1 MKTRDFFF
9 SGQSVKILFL
19 ILAILIIQYQ
29 PVSSQETIS
38 EMTTGNVKSEYSKD
52 VPDNPV
58 PPGWDTYTIQGDPHG
73 IIVMMAANPRIGN
86 IPISPGDYIGAF
98 YEDDNGD
105 LKCGGQEIW
114 VGDDNIMLT
123 VFRND
128 PDTPEKDGFSSG
140 EQMHFKFYSYT
151 TLKEYDVDLLSFDI
165 TTYPGT
171 DLWYPLIISQVIN
184 MASTCDFDAYAIAT
198 PNPVC
203 IGNSVS
209 LEALIFI
216 GTSGDYTYSWTS
228 DPEGFIS
235 SLQNPTVTPDVN
247 TTYLLEVSDGIL
259 VSDAYANVIVNNTAT
274 LEAGSDGTTCEN
286 EPLQVS
292 AIATNFGGIL
302 WTSSGDGSFCNP
314 EILNPVYSP
323 GPADAE
329 NGSAILTVQALPL
342 DDCSFAPSD
351 ELTLSI
357 GRNATVI
364 LPTTIDFCPTQEI
377 WITADAQE
385 YSSISWTTSGDGTFS
400 ASNEMTTQYFP
411 GNFDQNLGEFTLTCC
426 VESSI
431 PCSGSNCAEMFCTL
445 TGESA
450 TVNAPTSR
458 TKCENL
464 PVPVFSVAFNYTS
477 SLWETQGDGYFEN
490 PDALSTNYIPGPLDI
505 TNGGTIVTINA
516 FGSGA
521 CLNHPTTKDVNVII
535 IREPNVDAG
544 DVDVVCGGL
553 PIQLTGSVE
562 DYLSFEWSSTG
573 DGYFDSIS
581 IFTPIYYPGSN
592 DIASGEVDITLT
604 AHAISPCVGCVSDV
618 LEIEIVD
625 QAQVG
630 INNPTNQNVCIGN
643 DLQLEAWASGY
654 IDILW
659 ETTGDGDF
667 DDPTILN
674 PIYFHGPVIDLN
686 GNPITLKVTAFAPP
700 ACGSNVSDQISVSY
714 FVGASS
720 NAGENFTACADDLFV
735 SGSAE
740 NYVSISWQTNGDGYF
755 VEPGSLTTQYIPG
768 SDDLAAGTAQLCL
781 VAHGF
786 GDCPD
791 VGDSLAVGILAN
803 PVANIGVD
811 EAIVCY
817 DENYSFDQ
825 ADILYASSI
834 NWFTTNGGGSFNDS
848 ASPNPIYMP
857 DPETDYALGCIQIG
871 VTAQPVSPCLIAAE
885 DSMELCF
892 ETPPEVSAGPDAT
905 LIEAETYNTDA
916 TATNYSTV
924 SWSTSGDGTFDIPS
938 VLATEY
944 NPGQQDIQN
953 ESVQLT
959 LTTYPLSACPEPA
972 SSVLTLTIMRQQNI
986 TLQSGWNGFS
996 SFVNPPDPA
1005 FDEVVSPISSQLEFA
1020 QNMTEIYWPEYGINT
1035 IGDFNNS
1042 VGYRVK
1048 LNANASL
1055 PITGFAETDKTIS
1068 IPQGWST
1075 LPVISDCAVPY
1086 TELISQL
1093 SDKLIAVTEI
1103 GGTGMLYPE
1112 QGIFNLS
1119 ELEPG
1124 KAYSIKMS
1132 ENADFTF
1139 PDCSK

>member
-9 SGQSVKILFL
+9 SGQSIGMLFL
-19 ILAILIIQYQ
+19 ILAISIIPYQ
-29 PVSSQETIS
+29 PISSQETIS
-38 EMTTGNVKSEYSKD
+38 AITTENVKPEYSKD

-58 PPGWDTYTIQGDPHG
+58 PPGWDTYTIQGNPHG
-73 IIVMMAANPRIGN
+73 VIVMMTANPRIGD

-105 LKCGGQEIW
+105 LKCGGQDIW
-114 VGDDNIMLT
+114 VGDENIILGA
-123 VFRND
+123 FRDD

-165 TTYPGT
+165 TTYTGT
-171 DLWYPLIISQVIN
+171 DLWYPLNISQVIN
-184 MASTCDFDAYAIAT
+184 MASTTDFDAYAIAT

-247 TTYLLEVSDGIL
+247 TTYLLEVSDGML
-259 VSDAYANVIVNNTAT
+259 VSDAYANVIVNNPAT

-302 WTSSGDGSFCNP
+302 WTSSGDGSFSDP
-314 EILNPVYSP
+314 EILDPVYSP
-323 GPADAE
+323 GQADAE
-329 NGSAILTVQALPL
+329 NGSATLTVQALPL
-342 DDCSFAPSD
+342 DDCLFAPSD

-357 GRNATVI
+357 GRIATII
-364 LPTTIDFCPTQEI
+364 LPATIDFCTTQEI
-377 WITADAQE
+377 WITADAQD
-385 YSSISWTTSGDGTFS
+385 YSSITWTTSGDGTFS

-431 PCSGSNCAEMFCTL
+431 PCSGSDCAEVFCAL
-445 TGESA
+445 TGEPA

-464 PVPVFSVAFNYTS
+464 PVPVISVAFNYTS

-490 PDALSTNYIPGPLDI
+490 PGALITNYIPGSLDI

-521 CLNHPTTKDVNVII
+521 CLNHPATKDVNVII
-535 IREPNVDAG
+535 IREPKVDAG
-544 DVDVVCGGL
+544 DIDVVCGGS
-553 PIQLTGSVE
+553 PIQLAGSVE

-573 DGYFDSIS
+573 DGNFDSIS

-592 DIASGEVDITLT
+592 DITSGEVDITLT

-654 IDILW
+654 IDLLW

-674 PIYFHGPVIDLN
+674 PKYFHGPVIDLN

-700 ACGSNVSDQISVSY
+700 ACGSNVSDQISVLY
-714 FVGASS
+714 FDGASS

-735 SGSAE
+735 AGSAE
-740 NYVSISWQTNGDGYF
+740 NYVSVTWETNGDGYF
-755 VEPGSLTTQYIPG
+755 VEPGALATQYIPG
-768 SDDLAAGTAQLCL
+768 SDDLAAANAQLCL

-791 VGDSLAVGILAN
+791 VSGCLTVSIIAN
-803 PVANIGVD
+803 PVADVGI
-811 EAIVCY
+811 
-817 DENYSFDQ
+817 
-825 ADILYASSI
+825 
-834 NWFTTNGGGSFNDS
+834 
-848 ASPNPIYMP
+848 
-857 DPETDYALGCIQIG
+857 
-871 VTAQPVSPCLIAAE
+871 
-885 DSMELCF
+885 
-892 ETPPEVSAGPDAT
+892 DAT
-905 LIEAETYNTDA
+905 IIETHTFNTDA

-924 SWSTSGDGTFDIPS
+924 SWSTTGDGTFDDPS

-944 NPGQQDIQN
+944 NPGQQDIEN
-953 ESVQLT
+953 ELVQLT
-959 LTTYPLSACPEPA
+959 LTAYPLSACPEPT
-972 SSVLTLTIMRQQNI
+972 SSVLTLTIMRLQNI
-986 TLQSGWNGFS
+986 EFLSGWNGFS
-996 SFVNPPDPA
+996 SFVDPPDPA
-1005 FDEVVSPISSQLEFA
+1005 FEEVISPISSQLEFA
-1020 QNMTEIYWPEYGINT
+1020 QNMTEISWPEYGINT
-1035 IGDFNNS
+1035 IGEFKNS

-1055 PITGFAETDKTIS
+1055 PIIGFAETNKTVS
-1068 IPQGWST
+1068 IPEGWST

-1086 TELISQL
+1086 TELIAQL
-1093 SDKLIAVTEI
+1093 ADKLIAVTEI
-1103 GGTGMLYPE
+1103 GGTGMLYPG
-1112 QGIFNLS
+1112 QGIYNLP
-1119 ELEPG
+1119 ELRPG

-1132 ENADFTF
+1132 ESADFTF
-1139 PDCSK
+1139 PDCSE